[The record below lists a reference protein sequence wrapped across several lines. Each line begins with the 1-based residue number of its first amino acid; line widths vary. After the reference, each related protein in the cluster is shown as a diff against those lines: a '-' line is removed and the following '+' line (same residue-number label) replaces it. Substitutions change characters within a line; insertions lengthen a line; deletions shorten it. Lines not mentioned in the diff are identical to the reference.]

1 MDKAQGK
8 LSSNNHASCSGLPAL
23 FGLSHYETRTEYLHS
38 RIQARKGIEPPKQEK
53 SIHAQMGDV
62 LEPVILNKAV
72 ELLGLTD
79 LQIDHPEA
87 VKHKEFPLEG
97 SLDGI
102 AKADNLI
109 ITPDNSVIYTED
121 DEPISL
127 NGLGVLEAKATAL
140 HPETDGKAP
149 AWRGL
154 LQTKALCAILD
165 YSWGCIATL
174 HRSTDFKLTLIRRDF
189 AFERELKEVIL
200 DFERRIV
207 EEDYYP
213 PVTLKDTQTMFSQ
226 EEPGKEIDLDNEII
240 TYHLNRHEEN
250 RAKIKLL
257 TEENK
262 ESQLKI
268 QEYMGNAEIG
278 KHPNF
283 QATWGSRNYK
293 AQPEKIIPA
302 KDAYT
307 VRSSTINIKRID
319 HEERQQSNPKNE
331 SEGT

>member
-213 PVTLKDTQTMFSQ
+213 PVTLKDTTVSHPEA
-226 EEPGKEIDLDNEII
+226 EEKKEVNLEDDII
-240 TYHLNRHEEN
+240 SYHLNRIADN
-250 RAKIKLL
+250 KDKIDLL
-257 TEENK
+257 NNEID
-262 ESQLKI
+262 ESKMKVQDF
-268 QEYMGNAEIG
+268 MGNAEIG
-278 KHPNF
+278 IHKDF
-283 QATWGSRNYK
+283 QVRWYNKQFK
-293 AQPEKIIPA
+293 ARPERITPA

-307 VRSSTINIKRID
+307 IRSFSLKR
-319 HEERQQSNPKNE
+319 NKND
-331 SEGT
+331 